1 MSILGNV
8 KVKEMERVLLKKGF
22 RIQKMRGSHATFR
35 HSDGRI
41 TTLAYHPGNIA
52 KPIVS
57 KILKQVGISAQEFQK
72 LRK

>member
-8 KVKEMERVLLKKGF
+8 KVKDMERVLLKEGF

-35 HSDGRI
+35 HPDDRV
-41 TTLAYHPGNIA
+41 TTLAYHPGNIS

-57 KILKQVGISAQEFQK
+57 KMLKQAGISPVEFQK